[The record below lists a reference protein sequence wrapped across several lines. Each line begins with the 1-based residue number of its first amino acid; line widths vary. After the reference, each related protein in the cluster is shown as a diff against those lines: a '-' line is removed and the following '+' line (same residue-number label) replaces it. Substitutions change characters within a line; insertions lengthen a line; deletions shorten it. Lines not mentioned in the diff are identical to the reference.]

1 MHRHRRSSLLS
12 AAIAFA
18 ALFAQ
23 GGCSSSSQGTPP
35 VRRLVVLST
44 ADEHSHQFAF
54 GPELDDYPL
63 PSVAGTGTLKAGAA
77 RRATLLKS
85 ERAAAAAAGIDIL
98 TVSAGDWSQGTLVQ
112 VPFTVTNPD
121 LVMLAR
127 LGYDAAA
134 IGNHEFD
141 LGVPALAAA
150 ILAAKGRAAAGG
162 FALPALL
169 MSNATFSDTAA
180 DDSLQALFGERGS
193 GKDVVRA
200 VVRTTASGLKIG
212 LISQLG
218 PAAAFVAPLA
228 APIQFAGTAS
238 YSAKGAAIAAIAS
251 QLQPEIDALRSVEK
265 VDAVILLGHGG
276 IGAAPPAKG
285 DDELL
290 AAALRGID
298 LVVSGH
304 THLQPDALRYATDLD
319 GRQVPIMQP
328 APFGIEVGRAE
339 LVFSGGRPTL
349 DTDPAR
355 TRFIPVNDT
364 LLPTTDAAVLGEL
377 SGVIAALETH
387 TTGPSFLEQTLTVVT
402 GGTPVADDPAVSGDL
417 YYKVLGHTTFDV
429 PGLRG
434 AVIGVRS
441 GETDALNLDTD
452 AMWAVANDFSTT
464 TTSTQIAV
472 QASGPI
478 RADLKKGKTGNLSFA
493 DIFAVVPLGGDPV
506 EGSPGFPL
514 LRFYLKAVEIWGAF
528 EYALLASTLDS
539 DFYLS
544 PAGLEI
550 VFDRSRPPFDPVSKL
565 GGWITAMT
573 LVDVAGNPT
582 PIFDT
587 AAAPATAGW
596 LVDADGLISVVTPL
610 YVAAFAQSAGIT
622 PRDATGAPLASIYGA
637 ILVGGTPGNTFHW
650 KDHQAL
656 ALYIGQICQAN
667 GGTLPAT
674 YDETDPAGAVP
685 RRITCTGPVCP

>member
-1 MHRHRRSSLLS
+1 MRRRRLPSLLS
-12 AAIAFA
+12 TPIAAA
-18 ALFAQ
+18 ALLALA
-23 GGCSSSSQGTPP
+23 GCPSRSQETPA

-54 GPELDDYPL
+54 APELDDFPL
-63 PSVAGTGTLKAGAA
+63 PSVAGTGALKAGAA

-85 ERAAAAAAGIDIL
+85 ERAAAAAAGLDTI
-98 TVSAGDWSQGTLVQ
+98 TVSAGDWSQGTLAQ

-134 IGNHEFD
+134 VGNHEFD

-150 ILAAKGRAAAGG
+150 IQAAESRAATGG
-162 FALPALL
+162 LTLPALL
-169 MSNATFSDTAA
+169 LSNATFSSTAA

-193 GKDVVRA
+193 GKAIVRSLA
-200 VVRTTASGLKIG
+200 RTTPSGLKIG
-212 LISQLG
+212 FVSQLG

-228 APIQFAGTAS
+228 APILFAGAAS
-238 YSAKGAAIAAIAS
+238 YADKGAAIAAIAG
-251 QLQPEIDALRSVEK
+251 QLQPEIDALRSAEK

-290 AAALRGID
+290 AAALRGVD

-304 THLQPDALRYATDLD
+304 THLRPDALRYAADLD

-339 LVFSGGRPTL
+339 LVFAGGRPTL
-349 DTDPAR
+349 DSDPAR
-355 TRFIPVNDT
+355 TRFIPVDDT
-364 LLPTTDAAVLGEL
+364 ILPTADAGVLGEL
-377 SGVIAALETH
+377 SGVISALETH
-387 TTGPSFLEQTLTVVT
+387 GTAPSFLEQTLTVVT
-402 GGTPVADDPAVSGDL
+402 GAPVADDPAVTGDL

-434 AVIGVRS
+434 AVMGVRS

-452 AMWAVANDFSTT
+452 AMWAVANGFST

-478 RADLKKGKTGNLSFA
+478 RADLKMGKTGDLSFA
-493 DIFAVVPLGGDPV
+493 DIYAVVPLGGDPV
-506 EGSPGFPL
+506 EGSPGYPL
-514 LRFYLKAVEIWGAF
+514 LRFYLKAVEVWGAF
-528 EYALLASTLDS
+528 EYTLLASTQDP

-550 VFDRSRPPFDPVSKL
+550 VFDRSRPPFDPASKR
-565 GGWITAMT
+565 GGWITSMT
-573 LVDVAGNPT
+573 LVDVAGNRT

-587 AAAPATAGW
+587 AAAPLTAGW

-622 PRDATGAPLASIYGA
+622 PRDATGAPLASIYDA

-656 ALYIGQICQAN
+656 ALYIARICQAN
-667 GGTLPAT
+667 GGTLPAI